1 MNDVQPL
8 IDANIKHPF
17 YVGSVLL
24 DKGEHKISFG
34 SKDVVTPPMFSL
46 KWSDET
52 KGLSNVPLDYIRPD
66 TSFMLI
72 QVDSSE

>member
-1 MNDVQPL
+1 MV
-8 IDANIKHPF
+8 
-17 YVGSVLL
+17 L
-24 DKGEHKISFG
+24 DKGKHKISLG
-34 SKDVVTPPMFSL
+34 SKDVATPPMFSL

-52 KGLSNVPLDYIRPD
+52 KGLINVPLDYIRLD

>member
-1 MNDVQPL
+1 MV
-8 IDANIKHPF
+8 
-17 YVGSVLL
+17 L

-46 KWSDET
+46 KWSYET

-72 QVDSSE
+72 QVDSNE

>member
-1 MNDVQPL
+1 M
-8 IDANIKHPF
+8 
-17 YVGSVLL
+17 VL
-24 DKGEHKISFG
+24 DRGEHKISFG

-52 KGLSNVPLDYIRPD
+52 KGLINVPLDYIRLD